1 MNFNNILFLIKQFL
15 KTAIFILLLISCE
28 LEKEIDFPV
37 DFTDEGTICVI
48 GLVSGEGTA
57 EVYIAAVQ
65 HPYKRSDT
73 IQATID
79 SVFLYGDNDVEVQLF
94 KDTSDLW
101 VQKNI
106 DVSIGNSYWV
116 SVWSN
121 GSNIYSDADEMPG
134 KTEIDSVNLVAQGGE
149 IYGKFYFRTVPDMFY
164 SYRVDDST
172 KYSTYDDNYKMG
184 ASILDEIEY
193 QSEMSIVFS
202 RTNFNDPGA
211 EIKII
216 LNSLSEAYYQY
227 ALSLEEYSYTRDDM
241 YYEPTLVYNNINN
254 GRGFF
259 GCFQA
264 DTLKI
269 KYHEILE

>member
-37 DFTDEGTICVI
+37 DFTDEGTICVV
-48 GLVSGEGTA
+48 GLISGEGTA

-65 HPYKRSDT
+65 HPYKRNDT

-79 SVFLYGDNDVEVQLF
+79 SVFLYGDNHVAVQLF
-94 KDTSDLW
+94 KDTTDLW

-121 GSNIYSDADEMPG
+121 GLNIYSDADEMPA

-164 SYRVDDST
+164 SYLVDDST
-172 KYSTYDDNYKMG
+172 KYSTYNDDYGMG
-184 ASILDEIEY
+184 ASILDEEEY
-193 QSEMSIVFS
+193 QPEMSVVFS
-202 RTNFNDPGA
+202 RTYFNDPGIG
-211 EIKII
+211 IKVI

-227 ALSLEEYSYTRDDM
+227 VLSLEEYSYTHDDM
-241 YYEPTLVYNNINN
+241 YYEPTLVDDNINN

-264 DTLKI
+264 DTLKV
-269 KYHEILE
+269 KFMNYVE